1 MAKPK
6 NRRNVLVVDDD
17 LTDLRLMKS
26 ALEDGGFEVFI
37 STDGRQAMD
46 LIARQEIALVLLD
59 IKMPEISGYDLL
71 RMLRERVDGTIKIIF
86 VTVVPKNDVEFEGV
100 DGFVQKPFSKERLL
114 AEVNRVLR

>member
-6 NRRNVLVVDDD
+6 SRQNVLVVDDD

-26 ALEDGGFEVFI
+26 ALEEGGFEAFI
-37 STDGRQAMD
+37 STDGKQAMD

-59 IKMPEISGYDLL
+59 IRMPEVSGYDLL
-71 RMLRERVDGTIKIIF
+71 RMLRERMDGTIKIIF
-86 VTVVPKNDVEFEGV
+86 VTVVPKNDVKFDGV

-114 AEVNRVLR
+114 AEINRVLR

>member
-6 NRRNVLVVDDD
+6 SRQNVLVVDDD

-26 ALEDGGFEVFI
+26 ALEEGGFEALI
-37 STDGRQAMD
+37 STDGKQAMD

-59 IKMPEISGYDLL
+59 IRMPDISGYDLL
-71 RMLRERVDGTIKIIF
+71 RMLRERVDGTIKIVF
-86 VTVVPKNDVEFEGV
+86 VTVVPKNDVKIDGV

-114 AEVNRVLR
+114 AEVRRVLG